1 MKRQD
6 IHIGNLEFICDL
18 YKANVDYSPV
28 IYKEFVIIR
37 NIDFI
42 NNIACDTDIYFLEK
56 SCYEKIKRHKSEKTD
71 IVAFPCHNSNF
82 GSFSTNYT
90 DFVTML
96 DIESFKLESEGGTVF
111 SLYKNI
117 DGKFTNENVKIKCDK
132 IRIYHPYNK
141 TNLDYII
148 YLDNVINGIHFHYLC
163 NYNTNYESHSETE
176 FKVHNNVYSEY
187 IEVYIPSVSELF
199 TKHDIVDNVDNNI
212 YFNDFYNIT
221 KYIDEYNVTNKK
233 ESSWIGANGNS
244 AKTLFDDAELISM
257 VPLYLILNPYI
268 LHETDNNVEEK
279 IYFRMSNTE
288 CNNYNA
294 FPINITL
301 YPYTVSNSTDI
312 LLLNDDYPQNTD
324 TYVNDYYFYLV
335 SNIKFSNGEPC
346 VVSKFMFNNK
356 YDKITNPNGLTTQ
369 EAYAKYNGLYIK
381 KDKNNEWYC
390 PLYEGWYDYRNLSY
404 EKLKEKLKSTE
415 SEDEKERLTELIDMQ
430 EDSLESENFGENC
443 FIKCCGYQIDIA
455 TDFKFNN
462 IIASDYREMRFID
475 DFDFSLLNLFD
486 NWYNVPKTLAIR
498 IKFIDKYLGI
508 VLNTGNIILTKEMLK
523 YCINNSGVSRILYN
537 LGEKQND
544 LSDNMAWANK
554 ISAKETTF
562 NFIDKIN
569 CIVNKKDD
577 TKVIGSNTQGVKI
590 IYKPIFYKTQELQSI
605 YIKSGLK
612 QKIGI
617 NLSQYMTKVS
627 IFKLIIDDLEISE
640 YGRNDIYVIFEINA
654 SDLQNTTGVYNIL
667 DYDDN
672 FISSGTYSL
681 S

>member
-6 IHIGNLEFICDL
+6 IHIENLEFICDL
-18 YKANVDYSPV
+18 YKADVDYSPV
-28 IYKEFVIIR
+28 VYKEFVIIR

-42 NNIACDTDIYFLEK
+42 NGIACDTDIYFLEK
-56 SCYEKIKRHKSEKTD
+56 SCYEKIKNSKSEKTD
-71 IVAFPCHNSNF
+71 VVAFPCYNSKF
-82 GSFSTNYT
+82 GSFSSNYS
-90 DFVTML
+90 DFVTIL
-96 DIESFKLESEGGTVF
+96 DTSSFKLESDGGTVF

-117 DGKFTNENVKIKCDK
+117 DGKFTNENIKIKCDK

-163 NYNTNYESHSETE
+163 NYSNNYETYSETE

-187 IEVYIPSVSELF
+187 IEVYIPNVSELF
-199 TKHDIVDNVDNNI
+199 TKHEIINGVDNNI

-233 ESSWIGANGNS
+233 QSSWISANENKS
-244 AKTLFDDAELISM
+244 NTLFDDAELLSM
-257 VPLYLILNPYI
+257 VPLYLLLNPYI
-268 LHETDNNVEEK
+268 FHTTKNDVEEK

-301 YPYTVSNSTDI
+301 YPYTISDSTDI
-312 LLLNDDYPQNTD
+312 LLLNDKYTQNSD
-324 TYVNDYYFYLV
+324 TYVNDYYFNLV
-335 SNIKFSNGEPC
+335 SNVQFSNGEPC

-356 YDKITNPNGLTTQ
+356 YDKIANPDGLTTQ
-369 EAYAKYNGLYIK
+369 EAYAKYNGLHIE
-381 KDKNNEWYC
+381 KNENGEWYC

-404 EKLKEKLKSTE
+404 DKLKEMLKTTK
-415 SEDEKERLTELIDMQ
+415 SEDEKQKLTELITMQ
-430 EDSLESENFGENC
+430 EDSIETENFGENC

-455 TDFKFNN
+455 TDLKFSN

-486 NWYNVPKTLAIR
+486 NWYNVSKILIIR

-523 YCINNSGVSRILYN
+523 YCINNSYVSRILYN
-537 LGEKQND
+537 LNEKQND
-544 LSDNMAWANK
+544 LSDNMAWGKQIKANE
-554 ISAKETTF
+554 STF

-569 CIVNKKDD
+569 CIVNKSDD
-577 TKVIGSNTQGVKI
+577 TKIINANTQGVKI

-605 YIKSGLK
+605 YIKSGFK

-627 IFKLIIDDLEISE
+627 IFKLIIDSLEISE
-640 YGRNDIYVIFEINA
+640 YGRNDIYVIFEING
-654 SDLQNTTGVYNIL
+654 SDLTNASGTYNIL

-672 FISSGTYSL
+672 FISSGTYSV